1 MKMKRCFIPLS
12 LFICMLLLTTNV
24 FVINATTNTGEEF
37 NSFLKQFT
45 NSAAFQLSRIKFPLK
60 TPIILLSSDGETEKK
75 FPFTQEKWPL
85 LDESAFIEERMEDE
99 FGAIYVCQYVINE
112 PHRKV
117 FESGYEESEIDMRV
131 EFVVIDG
138 KWFVIDGYTGWY
150 GFDLPAEELNEAVK
164 LVQEDNKLFIEIHP

>member
-1 MKMKRCFIPLS
+1 
-12 LFICMLLLTTNV
+12 
-24 FVINATTNTGEEF
+24 
-37 NSFLKQFT
+37 
-45 NSAAFQLSRIKFPLK
+45 
-60 TPIILLSSDGETEKK
+60 
-75 FPFTQEKWPL
+75 
-85 LDESAFIEERMEDE
+85 MEDE
-99 FGAIYVCQYVINE
+99 FVAIYVCPYVITD